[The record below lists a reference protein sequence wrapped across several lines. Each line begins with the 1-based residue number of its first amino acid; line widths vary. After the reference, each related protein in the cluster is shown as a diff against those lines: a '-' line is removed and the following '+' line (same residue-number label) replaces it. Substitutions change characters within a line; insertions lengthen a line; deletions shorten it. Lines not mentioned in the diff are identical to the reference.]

1 MKISLDWLRDFIDC
15 QLPSAELENLLRRA
29 GLEVAAIHQ
38 RGVAIEKVV
47 VAEILESVQHPNAD
61 RLSVCKVSDGSEH
74 PRQIVCG
81 AKNYKVGDK
90 VPLALPG
97 AVLPGDFKI
106 KPGKLRGVESEG
118 MMCSAK
124 ELGLAEDAQGLLIL
138 PAESVPG
145 TPLSQLFPAETI
157 LELEITPN
165 RSDWLSHLGVARE
178 IGVFTGSPVKTPQE
192 GGTGVPPVK
201 NTDSA
206 GQIGTELTNQPS
218 AHTAGT
224 AMPPSSPTVVQAPR
238 LLSDLS
244 DQTTFYTLRKISGV
258 KVGPSPQWIIDR
270 LAAVGL
276 RSINNVVD
284 IANYVLFELGQP
296 LHAFDAAKISGDIRV
311 RAAAEGENF
320 YALDG
325 KEYELPAGSLVIADN
340 NGPVALAGVM
350 GGEGSGVTESTTDIL
365 LESAFFD
372 PSRVRRASRSL
383 GLFSDSSYR
392 FERGVDPEGVAIASS
407 RAVELIIQLAGGT
420 ASETLDVA
428 GELPPRA
435 KIPLR
440 HERVRSVLGLDIS
453 DTEIDSALTRVGLI
467 NLGGGEWEIPGY
479 RREIR
484 READLVEEVARV
496 AGIEKIPSRAEGLFA
511 AGSDADAAYDFAMQL
526 RRKLAGMGFHEA
538 RTSTLVSNAD
548 AVNFGGSVALKNP
561 FGDDQSQLRNSLL
574 PGLFAAVNRN
584 LDQGAK
590 SIPLFEVG
598 RVFSPAG
605 EFPRLALVSTG
616 DRFAPDWRGGATRPW
631 DVFDFLGAVR
641 GLGPVETT
649 PLANPPNPF
658 GAAAEVFLQGKKIG
672 ILGQLHPGE
681 ARKFGTDAP
690 VLAAEFDLAVWRGL
704 ASREQST
711 APLAKFPGS
720 ARDIAFTAPLSL
732 PYGDVRTVIESLKE
746 PLLESVA
753 LFDLFTDPKG
763 EKIPADKKSLAVSLS
778 FRSPERTLAAE
789 EVNSATDRIKSAL
802 RANAGIEF
810 RE

>member
-1 MKISLDWLRDFIDC
+1 VKISLNWLRDFVDC
-15 QLPSAELENLLRRA
+15 QLPASDLETLLRRA
-29 GLEVAAIHQ
+29 GLEVAAIHE
-38 RGVAIEKVV
+38 RGVAIDKVV

-61 RLSVCKVSDGSEH
+61 RLSVCKVNDGSAH

-124 ELGLAEDAQGLLIL
+124 ELRLAEDAQGLLIL
-138 PAESVPG
+138 PPESVAG
-145 TPLSQLFPAETI
+145 TPLTELFPTATI

-165 RSDWLSHLGVARE
+165 RADWLSHLGVARE
-178 IGVFTGSPVKTPQE
+178 IAVFTGSPVKNPA
-192 GGTGVPPVK
+192 PP
-201 NTDSA
+201 
-206 GQIGTELTNQPS
+206 LP
-218 AHTAGT
+218 AH
-224 AMPPSSPTVVQAPR
+224 VEQASR
-238 LLSDLS
+238 LLSDPA
-244 DQTTFYTLRKISGV
+244 DKATFYTLRKISGV
-258 KVGPSPQWIIDR
+258 QVAPSPQWLVDR

-284 IANYVLFELGQP
+284 ITNYVLFELGQP

-311 RAAAEGENF
+311 RAAVEGENF
-320 YALDG
+320 HALDG
-325 KEYELPAGSLVIADN
+325 KEYKLPAGSLVIADN

-365 LESAFFD
+365 LECAFFE

-392 FERGVDPEGVAIASS
+392 FERGVDPEGVATASA
-407 RAVELIIQLAGGT
+407 RAVELILQLAGGT
-420 ASETLDVA
+420 ASETIEVA

-435 KIPLR
+435 KISLR
-440 HERVRSVLGLDIS
+440 HDRVRSVLGLEIS
-453 DTEIDSALTRVGLI
+453 DTEIDASLVRVGLI
-467 NLGGGEWEIPGY
+467 NSGGGQWEIPGY
-479 RREIR
+479 RREIL
-484 READLVEEVARV
+484 READLIEEVARV
-496 AGIEKIPSRAEGLFA
+496 VGIEKIPSRAEGLFA
-511 AGSDADAAYDFAMQL
+511 GSSDADLAYDFAMDL
-526 RRKLAGMGFHEA
+526 RRRLAGMGFHEA

-548 AVNFGGSVALKNP
+548 AADFGESVALKNP

-574 PGLFAAVNRN
+574 PGLFAAVVRN

-605 EFPRLALVSTG
+605 EFSRLALVVTG
-616 DRFAPDWRGGATRPW
+616 DRFSADWRGGATRSW
-631 DVFDFLGAVR
+631 DVFDLLGTVR
-641 GLGPVETT
+641 ALGGVETNPLPT
-649 PLANPPNPF
+649 PPSPF
-658 GAAAEVFLQGKKIG
+658 GAAAEVFLHGKKIG
-672 ILGQLHPGE
+672 LLGQLHPGVT
-681 ARKFGTDAP
+681 RKLGANAP
-690 VLAAEFDLAVWRGL
+690 VLAAEFDLATWRTL
-704 ASREQST
+704 VSRDRTTS
-711 APLAKFPGS
+711 PLAKFPGS

-732 PYGDVRTVIESLKE
+732 PYGEVRSAIESLKE
-746 PLLESVA
+746 PLLESIG

-778 FRSPERTLAAE
+778 FRSPERTLTAE
-789 EVNSATDRIKSAL
+789 EVNAATDRIKAAL
-802 RANAGIEF
+802 RAKPGIEF

>member
-1 MKISLDWLRDFIDC
+1 VKISIDWLRDFIDC
-15 QLPSAELENLLRRA
+15 QLPAAELENLLRRA

-38 RGVAIEKVV
+38 RGVAIDKVV

-61 RLSVCKVSDGSEH
+61 RLSVCKVNDGSEH

-124 ELGLAEDAQGLLIL
+124 ELSLAEDAQGLLIL
-138 PAESVPG
+138 PRESVPG
-145 TPLSQLFPAETI
+145 KPLSQLFPAETI

-178 IGVFTGSPVKTPQE
+178 IGVFTGSPVKNPTPQ
-192 GGTGVPPVK
+192 
-201 NTDSA
+201 
-206 GQIGTELTNQPS
+206 
-218 AHTAGT
+218 
-224 AMPPSSPTVVQAPR
+224 QAPVEKASR
-238 LLSDLS
+238 LLSDPS
-244 DQTTFYTLRKISGV
+244 DRTTFYTLRKISGV
-258 KVGPSPQWIIDR
+258 KVGPSPQWLIDR

-284 IANYVLFELGQP
+284 ITNYVLFELGQP
-296 LHAFDAAKISGDIRV
+296 LHAFDAAKISGDIRA
-311 RAAAEGENF
+311 RAAEEGENF
-320 YALDG
+320 HALDG
-325 KEYELPAGSLVIADN
+325 KEYKLPAGSLVIADN

-365 LESAFFD
+365 LESAFFE

-383 GLFSDSSYR
+383 SLFSDSSYR
-392 FERGVDPEGVAIASS
+392 FERGVDPEGVTIASA
-407 RAVELIIQLAGGT
+407 RAVELILQLAGGT
-420 ASETLDVA
+420 ASETLEIA

-435 KIPLR
+435 KISLR
-440 HERVRSVLGLDIS
+440 HDRVRSVLGLDIS
-453 DTEIDSALTRVGLI
+453 NADIDSALTRVGLI
-467 NLGGGEWEIPGY
+467 NLGGWEWEIPGY
-479 RREIR
+479 RREIL
-484 READLVEEVARV
+484 READLIEEVARV
-496 AGIEKIPSRAEGLFA
+496 VGIEKIPSRAEGLFA
-511 AGSDADAAYDFAMQL
+511 AGSDADAAYDFAMEV

-548 AVNFGGSVALKNP
+548 AADFGESVALKNP

-574 PGLFAAVNRN
+574 PGLFSAVIRN

-598 RVFSPAG
+598 RVFSPSG
-605 EFPRLALVSTG
+605 EFPRLALVVTG
-616 DRFAPDWRGGATRPW
+616 DRFAADWRGGAVRSW
-631 DVFDFLGAVR
+631 DVFDLLGAVR
-641 GLGPVETT
+641 DLASFETS
-649 PLANPPNPF
+649 PLANPPSPF

-672 ILGQLHPGE
+672 ILGQLHPSV
-681 ARKFGTDAP
+681 ARKIGASAP
-690 VLAAEFDLAVWRGL
+690 VLAAEFDLGAWRGL
-704 ASREQST
+704 VARDQTT

-732 PYGDVRTVIESLKE
+732 PYGEVRAAIESLKE
-746 PLLESVA
+746 PLLESVG

-778 FRSPERTLAAE
+778 FRSPERTLTAD
-789 EVNSATDRIKSAL
+789 EVNAATDRIRAAL
-802 RANAGIEF
+802 RAKAGIEF

>member
-1 MKISLDWLRDFIDC
+1 MKISIDWLRDFIDC
-15 QLPSAELENLLRRA
+15 QLPAAELENLLRRA

-38 RGVAIEKVV
+38 RGVAIDKVV
-47 VAEILESVQHPNAD
+47 VAEILESLQHPNAD
-61 RLSVCKVSDGSEH
+61 RLSVCKVNDGSEH

-124 ELGLAEDAQGLLIL
+124 ELRLAEDAQGLLIL
-138 PAESVPG
+138 PPESIPG
-145 TPLSQLFPAETI
+145 TALSQLFPAETI

-178 IGVFTGSPVKTPQE
+178 IGVFTGSPVKNPTPQ
-192 GGTGVPPVK
+192 
-201 NTDSA
+201 
-206 GQIGTELTNQPS
+206 
-218 AHTAGT
+218 
-224 AMPPSSPTVVQAPR
+224 QAPVEKASR
-238 LLSDLS
+238 LLS

-258 KVGPSPQWIIDR
+258 KVGPSPQWLIDR
-270 LAAVGL
+270 LAAMGL

-284 IANYVLFELGQP
+284 ITNYVLFELGQP

-320 YALDG
+320 QALDG
-325 KEYELPAGSLVIADN
+325 KEYKLPAGSLVIADN
-340 NGPVALAGVM
+340 SGPVALAGVM

-365 LESAFFD
+365 LESAFFE

-383 GLFSDSSYR
+383 SLFSDSSYR
-392 FERGVDPEGVAIASS
+392 FERGVDPEGVTIASA
-407 RAVELIIQLAGGT
+407 RAVELILQLAGGT
-420 ASETLDVA
+420 ASETLEIA

-435 KIPLR
+435 KISLR
-440 HERVRSVLGLDIS
+440 HDRVRSVLGLDIS
-453 DTEIDSALTRVGLI
+453 NADIDSALTRVGLV
-467 NLGGGEWEIPGY
+467 NLGGGQWEIPGY
-479 RREIR
+479 RCEIL
-484 READLVEEVARV
+484 READLIEEVARV
-496 AGIEKIPSRAEGLFA
+496 VGIEKIPSRAEGLFA
-511 AGSDADAAYDFAMQL
+511 AGSDADAAYDFAMEV

-548 AVNFGGSVALKNP
+548 AADFGDSVALKNP

-574 PGLFAAVNRN
+574 PGLFAAVIRN

-605 EFPRLALVSTG
+605 EFPRLALVVTG
-616 DRFAPDWRGGATRPW
+616 DRFAADWRGGAIRSW
-631 DVFDFLGAVR
+631 DVFDLLGAVR
-641 GLGPVETT
+641 DLAAFETS
-649 PLANPPNPF
+649 PLANPPSPF

-681 ARKFGTDAP
+681 ARKIGASSP
-690 VLAAEFDLAVWRGL
+690 VLAAEFDLATWRAL
-704 ASREQST
+704 VARDQST

-720 ARDIAFTAPLSL
+720 ARDIAFTAPLTL
-732 PYGDVRTVIESLKE
+732 PYGEVRAVIESLKE
-746 PLLESVA
+746 PLLESVG

-763 EKIPADKKSLAVSLS
+763 EKIPADKKSLAVSLG
-778 FRSPERTLAAE
+778 FRSSERTLTAE
-789 EVNSATDRIKSAL
+789 EVNAATDRIKATL
-802 RANAGIEF
+802 RAKPGIEF
-810 RE
+810 RG